1 MIVTSCLACVSS
13 TLRTR
18 HGAVDETVAAAA
30 AEDPLPRALPTA
42 RCCSIPRG
50 GGTAQWMAAALT
62 GNTQNTRKRPRTW
75 SANFL
80 NAAGGHDYA
89 PVCELLVQS
98 NPSLLVE
105 V

>member
-1 MIVTSCLACVSS
+1 MDGSGFDREHAKHTKK
-13 TLRTR
+13 T
-18 HGAVDETVAAAA
+18 
-30 AEDPLPRALPTA
+30 EDVVR
-42 RCCSIPRG
+42 
-50 GGTAQWMAAALT
+50 
-62 GNTQNTRKRPRTW
+62 
-75 SANFL
+75 NFL